1 MDAILSIIPLRTF
14 AQNVMSTKN
23 IVLPEISSKGVVKV
37 SLVKLRTKCC
47 CKPWEY
53 CKCKVF

>member
-14 AQNVMSTKN
+14 VQNVMSTKN

-47 CKPWEY
+47 CKP
-53 CKCKVF
+53 